1 MYVNIKHYNS
11 NEGSSGEITEKNLSE
26 ILHILNSEKYM
37 QRESTL
43 QELDDSDLK
52 EIRSELDNEAEEK
65 FLQGEISSF
74 FKRLL
79 GCAISVLSLM

>member
-1 MYVNIKHYNS
+1 MYVNIEQYNP
-11 NEGSSGEITEKNLSE
+11 NEGSSGKITEKDLHE
-26 ILHILNSEKYM
+26 ILDILNSEQYM
-37 QRESTL
+37 QRVSAS

-79 GCAISVLSLM
+79 GCAISVLSVM